1 MLARELFRAATWRFM
16 PFAQKIAYSVIDMTI
31 NSLIRRR
38 KRAMAEVSRPTAQK
52 AIESRT
58 NLRPCAFVARYQQVA
73 DFRLD
78 PLHAFLGRRRAQI
91 PTTTVGEVAWSERIA
106 KEIEA
111 FPPSSTPNPAAIA
124 SAITTRATARG
135 NRKDTR
141 PMRSIPSARACSA
154 FSAPPTL
161 SCPDP
166 ALDFSTSTSIGGCS
180 ASSRR
185 KGFT

>member
-1 MLARELFRAATWRFM
+1 MRLRHHGIARRQDEQAHPAVDALTSETDIPGDGRDRFSGIVELPDFIEQSLAVCAANKAQ

-38 KRAMAEVSRPTAQK
+38 KRTMAEVSRPTAQK
-52 AIESRT
+52 AIELRT

-111 FPPSSTPNPAAIA
+111 FPP
-124 SAITTRATARG
+124 RADVA
-135 NRKDTR
+135 KYFAH
-141 PMRSIPSARACSA
+141 MS
-154 FSAPPTL
+154 
-161 SCPDP
+161 
-166 ALDFSTSTSIGGCS
+166 
-180 ASSRR
+180 
-185 KGFT
+185 

>member
-31 NSLIRRR
+31 NSLIRWR

-58 NLRPCAFVARYQQVA
+58 NLRPCAFVARVA

-106 KEIEA
+106 KEIAA
-111 FPPSSTPNPAAIA
+111 FPPSVSH
-124 SAITTRATARG
+124 R
-135 NRKDTR
+135 
-141 PMRSIPSARACSA
+141 
-154 FSAPPTL
+154 
-161 SCPDP
+161 
-166 ALDFSTSTSIGGCS
+166 
-180 ASSRR
+180 
-185 KGFT
+185 